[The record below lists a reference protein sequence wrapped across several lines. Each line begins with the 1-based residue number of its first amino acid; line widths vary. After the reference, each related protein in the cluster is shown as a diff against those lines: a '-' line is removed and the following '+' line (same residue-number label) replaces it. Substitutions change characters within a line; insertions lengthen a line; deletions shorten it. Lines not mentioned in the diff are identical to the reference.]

1 MRTLVGGL
9 VLLAVAATGC
19 GGSADTA
26 ADAAADSAAMMAVAE
41 PAELSPA
48 DLEGTWAGVNF
59 AEASDSVTQ
68 RWTIVASA
76 GGDGRLVTEGSTDT
90 VAYTVAYSGDSV
102 VATSAPYS
110 DATMP
115 AGSPQVTFR
124 SVGRMVDGKLVGT
137 STLML
142 AAAPDSV
149 LGRGRWEAT
158 RAP

>member
-9 VLLAVAATGC
+9 VLLAVTAAGC

-26 ADAAADSAAMMAVAE
+26 ADATADSAAMMAVAE
-41 PAELSPA
+41 PAGLSPA
-48 DLEGTWAGVNF
+48 DLAGTWNGVNF

-68 RWTIVASA
+68 RWTIVA
-76 GGDGRLVTEGSTDT
+76 GEGTDGRFVAEGSTDT
-90 VAYTVAYSGDSV
+90 VSYTVAYSADSV
-102 VATSAPYS
+102 VATSAPYT
-110 DATMP
+110 DPTMP
-115 AGSPQVTFR
+115 AGSPQITFR

-137 STLML
+137 SALML
-142 AAAPDSV
+142 ATAPDSV